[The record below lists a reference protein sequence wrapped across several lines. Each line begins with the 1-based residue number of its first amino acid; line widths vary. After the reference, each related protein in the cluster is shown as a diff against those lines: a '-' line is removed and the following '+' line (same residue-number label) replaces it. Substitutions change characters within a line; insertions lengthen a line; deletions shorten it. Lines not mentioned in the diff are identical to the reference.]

1 MRLKLKFYKNAIRY
15 FSINF
20 RIIFV
25 AEINDYGGCDIKPEY
40 EEIYH
45 VRSYKIKFTCANRDT
60 TKLSPAGCGV
70 GSGLKCEVEQGE

>member
-1 MRLKLKFYKNAIRY
+1 MNAIRH
-15 FSINF
+15 FVINF

-45 VRSYKIKFTCANRDT
+45 VRS
-60 TKLSPAGCGV
+60 
-70 GSGLKCEVEQGE
+70 